1 MTLSVV
7 VSILIRFTKSTT
19 RILRSAAARLHTVT
33 VTAVRVKL
41 QVESAAVF
49 NFGTALYGP
58 TGDM

>member
-33 VTAVRVKL
+33 AVRVKL